1 MVKMGFC
8 IVSQDS
14 RDDKEGT
21 KQRETRLQEICAGI
35 ESNLH
40 EFSDLH
46 EKFVQVLKAIYMNLH
61 EQRERRLHEVT
72 LPKPEFSSQKVRRR
86 IPTFMCFY
94 LHYFLQSQ
102 SRLVNIRKHIR
113 LSDMNL

>member
-40 EFSDLH
+40 EFSDL
-46 EKFVQVLKAIYMNLH
+46 VLKAIYMNLH